1 LSYPWPPFTIQ
12 RRFTASTCR
21 LKSIQGAVLILCTL
35 RSLLWNTSQIHKYQ
49 HYLQPILGLGF
60 SLLGLLDIGNHSITL
75 DSLGDLD
82 GSTPMYTLIGRH
94 LPLVI
99 VGAVYVVAY
108 FGGTVS
114 SPRDKARADR
124 WYRSWYG

>member
-1 LSYPWPPFTIQ
+1 MY
-12 RRFTASTCR
+12 R
-21 LKSIQGAVLILCTL
+21 LKNMQGAVLILCTL

-49 HYLQPILGLGF
+49 HYLQPILGLGL

-108 FGGTVS
+108 FGGMVS
-114 SPRDKARADR
+114 PPRDKARADR
-124 WYRSWYG
+124 WYRFWYG